1 MNVLFIHQNFPGQFL
16 HLAPELARRGHTVH
30 ALTLAERTLP
40 GVAVH
45 RYGLPRLEGIK
56 PFQTAAEV
64 HTKIVRGE
72 ACAAA
77 MLKLRE
83 SGFTP
88 DLVISNPGWGESLFV
103 KDVFPRARLVCL
115 LEYYYGLEGGDVG
128 FDPEFAGP
136 TLRSAV
142 RLRMKNLTLL
152 DSLQAMDLGVSPT
165 AWQRSRFPENYR
177 GRIVEIFDGID
188 TELIRPDP
196 AARFAVGDSLVFAPG
211 DPLVT
216 FVARNLEPY
225 RGYHV
230 FMRALPELLRRRP
243 EAHVVLVG
251 GDGVSYGA
259 AAPPGQTWKQIFLD
273 EVREALG
280 ENLARLHF
288 VGYLDRAR
296 FTQLLQVSAAHVY
309 LTYPFV
315 LSWSSLE
322 ALSAGCHLV
331 GSATPPV
338 QEFVEH
344 GVNGTLVDFFDAP
357 ALAQALDHAVA
368 ERGQARHA
376 ALREAARRTAV
387 QRCDLRTVALPRW
400 QRALTELM
408 GVPV

>member
-1 MNVLFIHQNFPGQFL
+1 MNILFIHQNFPGQFL
-16 HLAPELARRGHTVH
+16 HLAPALAAAGHTVH
-30 ALTLAERTLP
+30 ALTLAERALP
-40 GVAVH
+40 GVTVH
-45 RYGLPRLEGIK
+45 RYGLPKLEGIR
-56 PFQTAAEV
+56 PVQTAAEV

-77 MLKLRE
+77 MLRLQRG
-83 SGFTP
+83 GFVP
-88 DLVISNPGWGESLFV
+88 DLVVSNPGWGESLFA
-103 KDVFPRARLVCL
+103 KDVFPNAKLVCL

-152 DSLQAMDLGVSPT
+152 DALHTMDLGVAPT
-165 AWQRSRFPENYR
+165 AWQRSRFPAEYL

-188 TELIRPDP
+188 TDVIKPDP
-196 AARFAVGDSLVFAPG
+196 AARFVVNDALSFAPG

-225 RGYHV
+225 RGYHT

-243 EAHVVLVG
+243 EAHAVVVG
-251 GDGVSYGA
+251 GDSVSYGA
-259 AAPPGQTWKQIFLD
+259 PAPAGQTWKQIFLD

-280 ENLARLHF
+280 ENLARVHF
-288 VGYLDRAR
+288 VGHLERAR

-322 ALSAGCHLV
+322 ALAAGCHVV

-338 QEFVEH
+338 QEFIEH
-344 GVNGTLVDFFDAP
+344 GVNGTLVDFFDAK
-357 ALAQALDHAVA
+357 ALAATLDEAVA
-368 ERGQARHA
+368 RRAEFG
-376 ALREAARRTAV
+376 ALREAARRTAIT
-387 QRCDLRTVALPRW
+387 RCDLHAVALPRW
-400 QRALTELM
+400 RRALTELM
-408 GVPV
+408 GAPV

>member
-16 HLAPELARRGHTVH
+16 HLAPELARRGHVVH
-30 ALTLAERTLP
+30 ALTLAERSLP
-40 GVAVH
+40 GVVVH
-45 RYGLPRLEGIK
+45 RYRLPRLDGIK
-56 PFQTAAEV
+56 PLDMAAEV

-77 MLKLRE
+77 MLALRQG
-83 SGFTP
+83 GFTP
-88 DLVISNPGWGESLFV
+88 DLVIANPGWGESLFV
-103 KDVFPRARLVCL
+103 KEVFPRAALVCL
-115 LEYYYGLEGGDVG
+115 LEFFYGLDGGDVG
-128 FDPEFAGP
+128 FDPEFSAP
-136 TLRSAV
+136 TLRAAM

-152 DSLQAMDLGVSPT
+152 DALQAMDLGVSPT
-165 AWQRSRFPENYR
+165 AWQRSRFPEASR
-177 GRIVEIFDGID
+177 ARIVEIFDGID
-188 TELIRPDP
+188 TDLIRPDP
-196 AARFAVGDSLVFAPG
+196 AARFALTEARTVAPG
-211 DPLVT
+211 DPVVT

-243 EAHVVLVG
+243 EAQVVLVG

-259 AAPPGQTWKQIFLD
+259 APPQGGSWKQIFLD

-280 ENLARLHF
+280 EHLARVHF
-288 VGYLDRAR
+288 VGYLPRHR
-296 FTQLLQVSAAHVY
+296 LTQLLQVSAAHVY

-357 ALAQALDHAVA
+357 ALAGTLDEALAAPDSA
-368 ERGQARHA
+368 A
-376 ALREAARRTAV
+376 ALRAAARRTAV
-387 QRCDLRTVALPRW
+387 QRCDLRTVTLPRW
-400 QRALTELM
+400 QRALTDLM
-408 GVPV
+408 GTPV